1 VIKQWARAALAAQR
15 RGTDLRWRQPPGF
28 TVHSGQNTPP
38 AVYYLAPHPTTPR
51 GGVRNIYRHVDQLD
65 AIGIPAAV
73 VHAKRGFRAT
83 WFANETRVLHSAEVT
98 LGPRDVLV
106 IPECYGPGL
115 HRLPPEVR
123 VVIFNQGVYHT
134 FDRIPFDSTG
144 PGAPYAAVRSLVA
157 ILTVSHDSAELL
169 RYAFP
174 ELPVQ
179 LARNVVDGT
188 VFHPGT
194 DLPGRRIAYL
204 THRRAHEREQ
214 LLHVLRARGALDR
227 WELVPIA
234 GRTERETA
242 MMMRGSA
249 VFLSFSEREGF
260 GLPPAEAMASGC
272 HVIGYTGM
280 GGRDFFD
287 PVYCTPVPDSDLLG
301 FARAIEVAGAAYD
314 ADPTAFAK
322 SGQAASEHILSTY
335 SAERLREELS
345 TFYSGLGF
353 DPGR

>member
-1 VIKQWARAALAAQR
+1 VIKKWARAALVANR
-15 RGTDLRWRQPPGF
+15 RATDLRWRQPPRF
-28 TVHSGQNTPP
+28 TVHSGQSSAP

-51 GGVRNIYRHVDQLD
+51 GGVRNIYRHVDQLA

-106 IPECYGPGL
+106 VPECYGPGL
-115 HRLPPEVR
+115 HRLPAGVR

-134 FDRIPFDSTG
+134 FDRIAFESTD
-144 PGAPYAAVRSLVA
+144 PGAPYATLGDLVA

-174 ELPVQ
+174 KLPVQ
-179 LARNVVDGT
+179 LARNVVDGA
-188 VFHPGT
+188 VFHPGPNR
-194 DLPGRRIAYL
+194 PGRRIAYL
-204 THRRAHEREQ
+204 THRRTPEREQ
-214 LLHVLRARGALDR
+214 LLHVLRARGVLDG

-234 GRTERETA
+234 GRTEQETA
-242 MMMRGSA
+242 AMMRGSA

-272 HVIGYTGM
+272 HVVGYTGM

-287 PVYCTPVPDSDLLG
+287 PAYCTPVPDSDLLG
-301 FARAIEVAGAAYD
+301 FARAVEEARAAYD

-335 SAERLREELS
+335 SAQRLREELS
-345 TFYSGLGF
+345 AFYSGLGF
-353 DPGR
+353 APGR